1 MLPGNIYG
9 TALADMYSRGMSI
22 SPNNPWALAQS
33 TFPMAMQTQPGITP
47 EQLISGA
54 RNYLTQQPMPTFGP
68 MSTPQE
74 SLSALDQLMP
84 GMTGPDVPMSED
96 TSLGGRIAALNAL
109 NDPVGVPGIALSA
122 MGLFSGPFGP
132 IGAKVAKSAI
142 KWHLN
147 REIQKEIEAI
157 LGKAAEPDL
166 PMAGNRDVAPT
177 GDPTA
182 PGAPDAPDDGP
193 PGSVSIG
200 DITATD
206 PATGLSMGGL
216 TAGGQATAG
225 DPSGAAAAGAAAAAA
240 AGEGG
245 STGVGTGEG
254 PAGES
259 GGVGGGAYKKGGIV
273 KKPKGKPAQH
283 GQKFHPGFARNKGS
297 HVVPIKAH
305 EGEFVVNSQ
314 ATKAA
319 RPALEAL
326 NYMIPPEGLDKLIGK
341 ANKFF
346 DAS

>member
-1 MLPGNIYG
+1 MIPGSNIYG
-9 TALADMYSRGMSI
+9 TALADMYSRGMSF

-33 TFPMAMQTQPGITP
+33 TFPLAQQTQPGITP

-54 RNYLTQQPMPTFGP
+54 RNYLTQQPMPTPGP

-74 SLSALDQLMP
+74 SLAALDQLMP
-84 GMTGPDVPMSED
+84 GMTGPDVPMSD
-96 TSLGGRIAALNAL
+96 DVSFGGRAAALTSLN
-109 NDPVGVPGIALSA
+109 NPVSPANLTIGL
-122 MGLFSGPFGP
+122 MGTLAGPFGP
-132 IGAKVAKSAI
+132 LGAKIAREAI
-142 KWHLN
+142 KYHLN
-147 REIQKEIEAI
+147 KTINEEIQQRAPRFDIVDP
-157 LGKAAEPDL
+157 GKDIAESD
-166 PMAGNRDVAPT
+166 
-177 GDPTA
+177 
-182 PGAPDAPDDGP
+182 P
-193 PGSVSIG
+193 PGLAGLSPL
-200 DITATD
+200 AEND
-206 PATGLSMGGL
+206 PALNDAINAPPGVVTVGDVTGGPV
-216 TAGGQATAG
+216 G
-225 DPSGAAAAGAAAAAA
+225 DAAAAAA

-245 STGVGTGEG
+245 NTGVGTGEG

-273 KKPKGKPAQH
+273 KKPKGKPTQH